1 MNPNKSSLSIGLL
14 DNCYHSLKRGYEL
27 WNIVNERN
35 DRNERNA
42 DDGWLLKESII
53 WVHHGIELALKKMLA
68 QVNEC
73 FIFEKLDD
81 EKFWRALG
89 KYKKNNKDYIDI
101 EATNNISIIHL
112 FNEDVDS
119 KSISFTQALTRA
131 VLMLDIEELSA
142 QPNKTDFRKN
152 IDRLTNYRNRLIH
165 FSLDLNIDEV
175 TVLLGELLEPL
186 LTLLKTHI
194 KDSNFIDN
202 YLPKIMETA
211 KGVQE
216 LAKTKTEKNQ
226 ERIINI
232 MNAFKGKEVPGHIFN
247 QEDDRFR
254 LPTFSKVKTN
264 KKNIAVD
271 IIGHISGDETWLVQI
286 KRGTLFFMGDLPY
299 FKTEKY
305 GKSIKKW
312 LVFLTPVDSSKIERL
327 KESGLL
333 VSSLK
338 EIEELEKELNINGKT
353 KEDPNQ

>member
-1 MNPNKSSLSIGLL
+1 MNQNKSSLSIGLL

-27 WNIVNERN
+27 WNIVKERN
-35 DRNERNA
+35 DINERNA

-89 KYKKNNKDYIDI
+89 KYKKDNKDYIDV
-101 EATNNISIIHL
+101 EGTNNISIIHL

-131 VLMLDIEELSA
+131 VLMLDIEELYA
-142 QPNKTDFRKN
+142 QPKKTDFRKN

-186 LTLLKTHI
+186 LKLLKTHI
-194 KDSNFIDN
+194 KDINFRDN
-202 YLPKIMETA
+202 YLPKIRETA

-247 QEDDRFR
+247 QEDDPFR
-254 LPTFSKVKTN
+254 LPTFSKVKKTQ
-264 KKNIAVD
+264 NIAVD
-271 IIGHISGDETWLVQI
+271 IIGHISGDERWLVQI
-286 KRGTLFFMGDLPY
+286 KIGTIFFMGDLPY
-299 FKTEKY
+299 IKTEKY
-305 GKSIKKW
+305 GKCITKW

-327 KESGLL
+327 KKSGLL